1 MPRVHAGDDGD
12 AGVHGCGALA
22 PIPPPGN
29 PSLDFPEP
37 STHRHASMA
46 SNASFDISTGAD
58 LQEVD
63 NAVNQALKEIAQRY
77 DFKGT
82 HCTIEFDRPK
92 ADIHLSADDE
102 FRMDALLDVLQGRMI
117 KRGVPVKNLKIGD
130 PVQGTGQSV
139 RRTVSLTQGIPQ
151 DAAKKIVKAIK
162 EGGFKKTQAS
172 IQGDEI
178 RVTSPSK
185 DELQAVIAMLRGGDF
200 GIELTFGN
208 YRG

>member
-1 MPRVHAGDDGD
+1 
-12 AGVHGCGALA
+12 
-22 PIPPPGN
+22 
-29 PSLDFPEP
+29 
-37 STHRHASMA
+37 MA

-92 ADIHLSADDE
+92 AEIRLSADDE

-162 EGGFKKTQAS
+162 DGGFKKAQAS

-178 RVTSPSK
+178 RVTGPSK

>member
-1 MPRVHAGDDGD
+1 
-12 AGVHGCGALA
+12 
-22 PIPPPGN
+22 
-29 PSLDFPEP
+29 
-37 STHRHASMA
+37 MA